1 MRYLCL
7 GYHEDATWR
16 TMPADQRKALIDEN
30 AAYQEILRKNGH
42 YLDVNVYGTLN
53 FTNSI
58 GVQGGYRSVD
68 VGYHV
73 DSDTGSFVLRGIY
86 FGVVARY

>member
-1 MRYLCL
+1 MTANDIAGVKIPDSISKKYKAH
-7 GYHEDATWR
+7 Y
-16 TMPADQRKALIDEN
+16 AD
-30 AAYQEILRKNGH
+30 
-42 YLDVNVYGTLN
+42 LDIYGTLN
-53 FTNSI
+53 FTNNI

-73 DSDTGSFVLRGIY
+73 DSDTGSFVLKGIY